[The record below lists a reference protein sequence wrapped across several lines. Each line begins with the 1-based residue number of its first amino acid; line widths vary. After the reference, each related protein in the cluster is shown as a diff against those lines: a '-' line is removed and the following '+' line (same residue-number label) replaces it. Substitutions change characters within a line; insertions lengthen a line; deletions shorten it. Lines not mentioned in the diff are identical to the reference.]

1 MKPTNAEL
9 RAKLQR
15 FEVEDRIAWLKDHI
29 HRFEQ
34 AEDSVIRNALLHAWR
49 SELLRKRELQ
59 GKIVDG
65 KLVSSR
71 EIIASHTNSAV
82 VIKYAHARYR
92 H

>member
-34 AEDSVIRNALLHAWR
+34 AEDGAIRKALLHAWR
-49 SELLRKRELQ
+49 SELLLNENFKARLLT
-59 GKIVDG
+59 G
-65 KLVSSR
+65 
-71 EIIASHTNSAV
+71 NS
-82 VIKYAHARYR
+82 
-92 H
+92 

>member
-1 MKPTNAEL
+1 MKLTNAER

-29 HRFEQ
+29 DRFEQ
-34 AEDSVIRNALLHAWR
+34 AEDSGIRTALLHAWR

-59 GKIVDG
+59 GKIADG
-65 KLVSSR
+65 KFVSSR
-71 EIIASHTNSAV
+71 EIASHTDSAV

-92 H
+92 Y

>member
-1 MKPTNAEL
+1 MTPTNAER

-29 HRFEQ
+29 RRFEQ
-34 AEDSVIRNALLHAWR
+34 AEDSGIRTALLYAWR

-65 KLVSSR
+65 
-71 EIIASHTNSAV
+71 NS
-82 VIKYAHARYR
+82 
-92 H
+92 